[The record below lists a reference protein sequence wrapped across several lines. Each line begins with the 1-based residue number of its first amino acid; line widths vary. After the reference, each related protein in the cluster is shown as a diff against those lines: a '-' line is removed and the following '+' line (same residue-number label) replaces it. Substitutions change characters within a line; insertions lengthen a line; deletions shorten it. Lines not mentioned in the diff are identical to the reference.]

1 MFLSLS
7 IISQVNAFRPFKKF
21 LNHYASFVTVA
32 LRVNNNPGS
41 ILAAFERE
49 TDVRV
54 QKTVGK
60 TKDMTFVIPCS
71 RRYAWNMKKL
81 ILP

>member
-1 MFLSLS
+1 MFLFFSFK
-7 IISQVNAFRPFKKF
+7 SQVHSFRPFKKF

-32 LRVNNNPGS
+32 LRVNSSPVS

-49 TDVRV
+49 TDVRF

-71 RRYAWNMKKL
+71 RRYA
-81 ILP
+81 